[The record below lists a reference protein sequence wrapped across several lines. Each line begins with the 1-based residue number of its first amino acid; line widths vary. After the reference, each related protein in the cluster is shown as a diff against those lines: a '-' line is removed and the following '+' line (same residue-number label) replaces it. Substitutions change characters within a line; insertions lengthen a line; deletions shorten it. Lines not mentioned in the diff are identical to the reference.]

1 MLLYAD
7 DTSII
12 VTEPDPTATKQQA
25 ISLLN
30 DINSRFTSN
39 LLQLNLNKTQY
50 IEFRTKNYTSN
61 ELTNIMN
68 NNLHTVTD
76 TKFLGLTIDYTFS
89 WHPHINSL
97 LKRLARTSYAI
108 RSLKHILHKETLK
121 MIYLSQAQSI
131 IGYGIIFWGQSTEAS
146 KIFIMQKRILRIIYN
161 LKPTDSC
168 RNTFKQNSIMT
179 FFSYYIY
186 SLILFVSK
194 NKNQFKLNVD
204 IHQHDTRSK
213 DNIYLPNINLDKVKR
228 GPHFSCIRM
237 FNHLPRNIKALD
249 FNISKHKKI
258 LKNFF
263 VQNTFYSV
271 DEYLTYKEQ

>member
-1 MLLYAD
+1 
-7 DTSII
+7 
-12 VTEPDPTATKQQA
+12 
-25 ISLLN
+25 
-30 DINSRFTSN
+30 
-39 LLQLNLNKTQY
+39 
-50 IEFRTKNYTSN
+50 
-61 ELTNIMN
+61 MN
-68 NNLHTVTD
+68 NNLHTVTDTVTD
-76 TKFLGLTIDYTFS
+76 TKFLGLTIEYTFS

-168 RNTFKQNSIMT
+168 RNTFKQNNIMT

-204 IHQHDTRSK
+204 IL
-213 DNIYLPNINLDKVKR
+213 NMILEVKII
-228 GPHFSCIRM
+228 F
-237 FNHLPRNIKALD
+237 
-249 FNISKHKKI
+249 
-258 LKNFF
+258 
-263 VQNTFYSV
+263 
-271 DEYLTYKEQ
+271 TYQT